1 MKIVVTGASGSIG
14 QRLVPFLIGNG
25 HTLLLVGRDPGLL
38 NRMFP
43 EVAATDYKNFPSRND
58 NFDSCVH
65 LAVKNNDNNSSSS
78 GHDESFKKANIDL
91 LKDVYSLSK
100 QAGISQFVNLASFQ
114 SDNVVDD
121 DPLIPSTYAS
131 SKRQAEQWLNKQSK
145 LRLVN
150 IKIPAVYS
158 DKMSGK
164 LRFVSYL
171 PEFMQATVLVFLG
184 SLKPIV
190 DIELVLAAINDA
202 VNKGESDTILLRD
215 DVGNNIVYRM
225 FKRAIDLIFAILVLF
240 FLWWLLILVSAIIKL
255 DSKGPVL
262 FVQKRLGFQKRKFN
276 CYKFRT
282 MTVGTAQTGTHNID
296 RSSITRAGSFLRR
309 TKIDEL
315 PQIINLLRGE
325 ISLVGPR
332 PSLPSQHELI
342 EMRKQL
348 GVLDV
353 LPGITGLSQ
362 IRNLDMSIPDQLSR
376 SDAEYVSR
384 RGILLDASIILKT
397 LIGAGQGDKTK

>member
-25 HTLLLVGRDPGLL
+25 HTLLLIGRDSDRL

-43 EVAATDYKNFPSRND
+43 KVPATDYGNFPCRSD

-65 LAVKNNDNNSSSS
+65 LAVKNNDSSD
-78 GHDESFKKANIDL
+78 DEVSFKKANVDL
-91 LKDVYSLSK
+91 LKDVYNSSK
-100 QAGISQFVNLASFQ
+100 RAGISQFVNLASFQ
-114 SDNVVDD
+114 SDNVDD
-121 DPLIPSTYAS
+121 VHSLIPNTYAS
-131 SKRQAEQWLNKQSK
+131 SKKHAEQWLSNQSK

-150 IKIPAVYS
+150 IRIPAVYS
-158 DKMSGK
+158 DKMAGK
-164 LRFVSYL
+164 LRFVSAL
-171 PEFMQATVLVFLG
+171 PKFMQATVLAFLA

-190 DIELVLAAINDA
+190 DIERVIAAIEAA
-202 VNKGESDTILLRD
+202 VNNGESGDIVVRD
-215 DVGNNIVYRM
+215 DVGNNIFYRI
-225 FKRAIDLIFAILVLF
+225 FKRTIDFLFSIFVLL
-240 FLWWLLILVSAIIKL
+240 FLWWLFIAVFAIIKL

-262 FVQKRLGFQKRKFN
+262 FAQKRLGVQKREFI

-282 MTVGTAQTGTHNID
+282 MTVGTAQAGTHDID
-296 RSSITRAGSFLRR
+296 RSSITRAGRFLRR

-315 PQIINLLRGE
+315 PQIVNLLRGE

-342 EMRKQL
+342 EIRERL
-348 GVLDV
+348 GVLDI

-376 SDAEYVSR
+376 SDAEYISKR
-384 RGILLDASIILKT
+384 SILLDISIIFKT
-397 LIGAGQGDKTK
+397 LTGAGQGDKVK

>member
-1 MKIVVTGASGSIG
+1 MRIVITGASGSIG

-43 EVAATDYKNFPSRND
+43 EAAATDYKNFPSRND
-58 NFDSCVH
+58 NFNSCVH
-65 LAVKNNDNNSSSS
+65 LAVKNNDKNSSSDH
-78 GHDESFKKANIDL
+78 GESFKKANIDL
-91 LKDVYSLSK
+91 LKEVYSLSK

-171 PEFMQATVLVFLG
+171 PEFMQATVLVCLG

-190 DIELVLAAINDA
+190 DVELVLAAINDA

-225 FKRAIDLIFAILVLF
+225 FKRAIDLIFSILVLL
-240 FLWWLLILVSAIIKL
+240 FLWWLLIMVSAIIKL

-296 RSSITRAGSFLRR
+296 RSSITRVGSFLRR

-342 EMRKQL
+342 EMREQL

-362 IRNLDMSIPDQLSR
+362 IRNLDMSKPDQLSR
-376 SDAEYVSR
+376 SDAEYVSK